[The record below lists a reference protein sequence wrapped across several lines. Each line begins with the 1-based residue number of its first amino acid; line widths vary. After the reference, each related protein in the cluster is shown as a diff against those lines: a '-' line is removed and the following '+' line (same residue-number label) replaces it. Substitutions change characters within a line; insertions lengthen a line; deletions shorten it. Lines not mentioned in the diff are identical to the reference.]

1 MDLIA
6 KRFEQQ
12 RETWIKNVMKIQGL
26 SREEAEKMFDKLMPY
41 PQNLATITPK
51 A

>member
-1 MDLIA
+1 MELMV

-12 RETWIKNVMKIQGL
+12 KETWIKNVMKIQGL
-26 SREEAEKMFDKLMPY
+26 TREEAEKMFDKLMPY
-41 PQNLATITPK
+41 PQNINTLTPK